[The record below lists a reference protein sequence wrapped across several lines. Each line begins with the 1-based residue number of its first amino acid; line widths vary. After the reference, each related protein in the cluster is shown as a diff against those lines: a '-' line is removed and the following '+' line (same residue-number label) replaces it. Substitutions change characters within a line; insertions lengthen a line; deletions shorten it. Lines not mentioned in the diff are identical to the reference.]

1 MPEEEQDQGTGGA
14 RPFWSGTITFGLVS
28 VPVALMPAQRSVGTS
43 LRMVS
48 PEGTPLERRY
58 FSTTDDRPLTW
69 DDIVRGYAV
78 EKDRYVVI
86 DDDELEKIAP
96 ERTRDIDLRLFVT
109 ASEIDRIHFERAYY
123 LTPAGDSTK
132 AYRLLARVMEESD
145 RAGIATFVMRGKEY
159 LVAILAERGI
169 LRAETLRF
177 AEEVRTP
184 ETVGLPEP
192 VDIKLTDIRK
202 LEKEIGKL
210 AKPSFDTKEL
220 VDKSD
225 DLLLELVR
233 EKVKAGKDVYQVDE
247 EDKEEDT
254 SDVLDL
260 VALLQR
266 SLNGGADAAMKQTK
280 ESEGGGAK
288 SPKKSVPKKGSEK
301 QRAKDPA
308 SSRSSTKEKSGGG
321 ANGSSRGSAKAGGA
335 SGKAASE
342 KTASG
347 KTAATK
353 TARKKSST
361 KGKKDDDLGEYTRTE
376 LYEEAKKLDIAG
388 RSEMSREE
396 LADAIHAAR

>member
-1 MPEEEQDQGTGGA
+1 VPEEDLDQGSGGA

-58 FSTTDDRPLTW
+58 FSTGDERPLTR
-69 DDIVRGYAV
+69 DDIVRGFAI

-96 ERTRDIDLRLFVT
+96 ERTRDIDLRLFVK
-109 ASEIDRIHFERAYY
+109 ASDIDPIYFEKAYY

-159 LVAILAERGI
+159 LVAILAENGI

-184 ETVGLPEP
+184 EFIGLPDP
-192 VDIKLTDIRK
+192 VELKLTDIRK
-202 LEKEIGKL
+202 YEKEISKL
-210 AKPSFDTKEL
+210 AKPSLDPKEL

-225 DLLLELVR
+225 DRLLKLVK
-233 EKVKAGKDVYQVDE
+233 EKVKAGKDVFELEE
-247 EDKEEDT
+247 EDSGD
-254 SDVLDL
+254 SGDVLDL

-266 SLNGGADAAMKQTK
+266 SLSGGAEAAMKQESGKKASSTRTTSGKATK
-280 ESEGGGAK
+280 STSSRNGRSAEAPP
-288 SPKKSVPKKGSEK
+288 PKKNAGSVAKK
-301 QRAKDPA
+301 
-308 SSRSSTKEKSGGG
+308 SRSSK
-321 ANGSSRGSAKAGGA
+321 AASSKGA
-335 SGKAASE
+335 SGRDGAGRNR
-342 KTASG
+342 TSG
-347 KTAATK
+347 KK
-353 TARKKSST
+353 NGKS
-361 KGKKDDDLGEYTRTE
+361 DDLAEATRTE
-376 LYEEAKKLDIAG
+376 LYDKARELEIPG

-396 LADAIHAAR
+396 LLTAIRAAG

>member
-28 VPVALMPAQRSVGTS
+28 VPVALMPAQKSVGTS

-48 PEGTPLERRY
+48 AEGTPLERRY
-58 FSTTDDRPLTW
+58 FSTRDDRPLTW

-96 ERTRDIDLRLFVT
+96 ERTRDIDLRLFVK
-109 ASEIDRIHFERAYY
+109 ASDIDPIYFERAYY

-159 LVAILAERGI
+159 LVAILAENGI

-184 ETVGLPEP
+184 EVVGLPDP
-192 VDIKLTDIRK
+192 VELKLAEIRK

-210 AKPSFDTKEL
+210 AKPSLDTSEL

-225 DLLLELVR
+225 DRLLKLVK
-233 EKVKAGKDVYQVDE
+233 EKVKAGKDVFQVE
-247 EDKEEDT
+247 EDEEEDT

-266 SLNGGADAAMKQTK
+266 SLSAGTDTAMKQQEK
-280 ESEGGGAK
+280 DAGVGGKAGRKSVSSAGAGKKLPKQPKAERVSE
-288 SPKKSVPKKGSEK
+288 PKKEPRS
-301 QRAKDPA
+301 A
-308 SSRSSTKEKSGGG
+308 SKSG
-321 ANGSSRGSAKAGGA
+321 KAGG
-335 SGKAASE
+335 KARS
-342 KTASG
+342 
-347 KTAATK
+347 
-353 TARKKSST
+353 KSSSPSGRG
-361 KGKKDDDLGEYTRTE
+361 KGDDLADATRTE
-376 LYEEAKKLDIAG
+376 LYEKAKKLDIAG

-396 LADAIHAAR
+396 LLHAIRAAG

>member
-58 FSTTDDRPLTW
+58 FSTKDDRPLTW

-96 ERTRDIDLRLFVT
+96 ERTRDIDLRLFVDV
-109 ASEIDRIHFERAYY
+109 SEIDRIHFERAYY

-159 LVAILAERGI
+159 LVAILAEKGI

-177 AEEVRTP
+177 AEEVRSP
-184 ETVGLPEP
+184 EVIGLPEP
-192 VDIKLTDIRK
+192 VDVKLTEIRK
-202 LEKEIGKL
+202 IEKAVEKL
-210 AKPSFDTKEL
+210 AKPTFDTSEL

-225 DLLLELVR
+225 DRLLELVR
-233 EKVKAGKDVYQVDE
+233 EKVKAGKGVFKVEDEE
-247 EDKEEDT
+247 EDKDT

-266 SLNGGADAAMKQTK
+266 SLSAGADATMKESK
-280 ESEGGGAK
+280 SEGGSATGAK
-288 SPKKSVPKKGSEK
+288 GSTAKKGSGRK
-301 QRAKDPA
+301 TTKKTSAAPKKTA
-308 SSRSSTKEKSGGG
+308 S
-321 ANGSSRGSAKAGGA
+321 KAGGA
-335 SGKAASE
+335 GKGTANGSKKGGKASSGSSGKNSSGRGRKAEDLAA
-342 KTASG
+342 
-347 KTAATK
+347 
-353 TARKKSST
+353 
-361 KGKKDDDLGEYTRTE
+361 YTRTE
-376 LYEEAKKLDIAG
+376 LYEKAKALEIPG

-396 LADAIHAAR
+396 LADAIRAAG